1 MLDKK
6 IALILLT
13 EMEMLRQTQTV
24 EKTNEDFLIK
34 SCQAIVAFAAGY
46 ISRLDWSTPIN
57 EVLKQ
62 NVEFQER
69 LAIFKEWQAKNF
81 KK

>member
-13 EMEMLRQTQTV
+13 EMEMLRQTQAK
-24 EKTNEDFLIK
+24 EKTNEDYLVK
-34 SCQAIVAFAAGY
+34 SCQAIVALAAGF

-62 NVEFQER
+62 NAKFQER
-69 LAIFKEWQAKNF
+69 LNEFKEWQLKN
-81 KK
+81 